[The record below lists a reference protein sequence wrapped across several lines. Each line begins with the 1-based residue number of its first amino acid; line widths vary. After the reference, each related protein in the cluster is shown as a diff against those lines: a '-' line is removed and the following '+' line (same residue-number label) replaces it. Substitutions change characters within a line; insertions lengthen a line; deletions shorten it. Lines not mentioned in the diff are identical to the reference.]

1 MQKDSSLNDH
11 ATIKEKQP
19 PGQIN
24 NNQLN
29 NTIPKPTTFEISVR
43 NPIINE
49 SQIKNKLSINKTGER
64 KLLKLTV
71 KYKNR
76 WERIVKEFNGFGI
89 RDLQGILAKTVKRVL
104 NKCNRENDKLFHPS
118 QINQLK
124 TDFVIKIFNT
134 MIRKRKQEY
143 EEGYLDLVDTFIN
156 FAFLD
161 NSKRRQRMAES
172 QMKLMKNFL
181 VKVIETSKKEE
192 TKLRKIRKDYLN
204 LEQVAVKEFT
214 KVKDEEGSKAETG
227 VCSIDDA
234 FYCSLIRSCI
244 KIEKVCEIILKNKD
258 NRFKQSEL
266 DMYSKFLIEKKEK
279 MEQRAK
285 YVLKYGNNEKVY
297 RKLCDTMSLMERCYN
312 RLQVATVRQVVDDIN
327 ELFMKSDSETKQDLH
342 D

>member
-143 EEGYLDLVDTFIN
+143 EEGYLDLVEK
-156 FAFLD
+156 
-161 NSKRRQRMAES
+161 S
-172 QMKLMKNFL
+172 MKAS
-181 VKVIETSKKEE
+181 I
-192 TKLRKIRKDYLN
+192 KLREGIAKIEGIEAIYC
-204 LEQVAVKEFT
+204 
-214 KVKDEEGSKAETG
+214 GSK
-227 VCSIDDA
+227 C
-234 FYCSLIRSCI
+234 RH
-244 KIEKVCEIILKNKD
+244 
-258 NRFKQSEL
+258 
-266 DMYSKFLIEKKEK
+266 SKH
-279 MEQRAK
+279 
-285 YVLKYGNNEKVY
+285 
-297 RKLCDTMSLMERCYN
+297 
-312 RLQVATVRQVVDDIN
+312 RQGIPWP
-327 ELFMKSDSETKQDLH
+327 
-342 D
+342 